1 MVLVMV
7 IVVVMVIDIFMVIA
21 TLLEVLRQAI
31 SSRTH
36 CHGIM
41 AKVIVIT
48 SFCNICLKRNY
59 FVILSLQQTDQFF
72 FVTVRHGRHRPFS
85 SGKSVM

>member
-1 MVLVMV
+1 MVIVMDNVIVLVLVMV
-7 IVVVMVIDIFMVIA
+7 MVVVMDNAIAMVIA
-21 TLLEVLRQAI
+21 IPLEVLRQAI

-59 FVILSLQQTDQFF
+59 FVILSLQQT
-72 FVTVRHGRHRPFS
+72 VHV
-85 SGKSVM
+85 